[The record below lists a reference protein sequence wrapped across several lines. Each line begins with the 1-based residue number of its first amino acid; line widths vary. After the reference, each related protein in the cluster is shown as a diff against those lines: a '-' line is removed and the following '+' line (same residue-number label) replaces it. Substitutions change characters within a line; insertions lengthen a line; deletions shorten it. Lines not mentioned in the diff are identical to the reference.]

1 MTIASKDS
9 GFATAIA
16 PPVYRNLSVPHSFI
30 YSADY
35 MDANERLQVEAAQ
48 KDPARFGELYER
60 HFEQVY
66 AFVARRVHDRSA
78 AEDVTA
84 EGFHKALAALP
95 GFQFVGAP
103 FAAWLLRIAANALAD
118 RSKRVTR
125 ELSVSAGAPEPR
137 VESDADASDRRADL
151 FRFVN
156 ELPAD
161 QRRVIVER
169 FIEQRSIRD
178 IAGRLNRTEG
188 AVKQLQ
194 FRALQSLRTQMEG
207 ANG

>member
-1 MTIASKDS
+1 
-9 GFATAIA
+9 
-16 PPVYRNLSVPHSFI
+16 
-30 YSADY
+30 
-35 MDANERLQVEAAQ
+35 MDADERLQIEAAQ
-48 KDPARFGELYER
+48 NDPAKFGAIYER

-78 AEDVTA
+78 VEDVTA
-84 EGFHKALAALP
+84 EVFHRALAALP

-118 RSKRVTR
+118 RFKRVTR
-125 ELSVSAGAPEPR
+125 EVRVSDDVPEPR

-169 FIEQRSIRD
+169 FIEERSVRN
-178 IAGRLNRTEG
+178 IAERLNRTEG

-194 FRALQSLRTQMEG
+194 FRALQSLRARMDG

>member
-1 MTIASKDS
+1 
-9 GFATAIA
+9 
-16 PPVYRNLSVPHSFI
+16 
-30 YSADY
+30 

-48 KDPARFGELYER
+48 EDPAKFGELYEQ
-60 HFEQVY
+60 HFERVY
-66 AFVARRVHDRSA
+66 AFVARRVRDRAA

-84 EGFHKALAALP
+84 EVFHKALAALP
-95 GFQFVGAP
+95 GFQFLGAP
-103 FAAWLLRIAANALAD
+103 FGAWLLRIAANAIAD
-118 RSKRVTR
+118 RSRRATR
-125 ELSVSAGAPEPR
+125 EISGADAAPEPS
-137 VESDADASDRRADL
+137 VESDAGASDRRADL

-156 ELPAD
+156 ALSAD

-178 IAGRLNRTEG
+178 VAGRLNKTEG

-194 FRALQSLRTQMEG
+194 LRALQSLRTRMED

>member
-1 MTIASKDS
+1 
-9 GFATAIA
+9 
-16 PPVYRNLSVPHSFI
+16 
-30 YSADY
+30 
-35 MDANERLQVEAAQ
+35 
-48 KDPARFGELYER
+48 
-60 HFEQVY
+60 
-66 AFVARRVHDRSA
+66 
-78 AEDVTA
+78 
-84 EGFHKALAALP
+84 
-95 GFQFVGAP
+95 VGAP

-125 ELSVSAGAPEPR
+125 EVSVSDDAPEPR
-137 VESDADASDRRADL
+137 VESNADASDRRADL

-178 IAGRLNRTEG
+178 IAGRLNKTEG

-194 FRALQSLRTQMEG
+194 FRALQSLRTRMEG